1 MPIHYDVT
9 KDLRYLQGV
18 ETKTKEVIINLLNFG
33 KLSIKEIAELTKV
46 DLDTVI
52 KISTEINGK

>member
-9 KDLRYLQGV
+9 KDLRYLQGI

-52 KISTEINGK
+52 KISNEINGK